1 MKNMNNN
8 IPAILIIF
16 LLGLLSCDNDEI
28 FKTEQYKNVFAL
40 ISGTDNI
47 YSKYYDLREEES
59 IGYLSASCGGTNL
72 TTRDINMSLV
82 EDPLLIEAYNKTNYD
97 VEYNKYAHQ
106 LSKSKYDID
115 SYKLRIPAGEIK
127 ASLPIRIRPEGLSP
141 DSIYFIPIRID
152 SHDSYEANPDK
163 NYVLFEVRIKN
174 YYANAEGTTYNL
186 KGNEDN
192 RNIFGTKI
200 MHPLSA
206 NKVRIMAGTEAYTSN
221 IEMHKKYALILNI
234 NEENKVHITP
244 YGDIQVNQIDDDF
257 EYPNTFNVTFDGYRY
272 YKTFLLRY
280 NFTIN
285 NKTYQMRE
293 ELRLQFD
300 PENEDE
306 Q

>member
-40 ISGTDNI
+40 VSGTDNI

-59 IGYLSASCGGTNL
+59 IGYLSASCGGTNP
-72 TTRDINMSLV
+72 TTKDINISLV

-141 DSIYFIPIRID
+141 DSTYFIPLRID
-152 SHDSYEANPDK
+152 SHDSYEANPEK
-163 NYVLFEVRIKN
+163 SYVLFEIRIKN
-174 YYANAEGTTYNL
+174 FYAKAEGTTYNL
-186 KGNEDN
+186 TGKEQA
-192 RNIFGTKI
+192 RSIFGTKI
-200 MHPLSA
+200 MHPLGA
-206 NKVRIMAGTEAYTSN
+206 NKVRIMAGTEAYLAD
-221 IEMHKKYALILNI
+221 IEVHKKYALVLEID
-234 NEENKVHITP
+234 EEGKVYITP
-244 YGDIQVNQIDDDF
+244 YGDIQVNQIDDDP
-257 EYPNTFNVTFDGYRY
+257 EYTNIFKVDYDGYRY

-280 NFTIN
+280 DFSSDGN
-285 NKTYQMRE
+285 TYEMRE

-306 Q
+306 M